1 MAMDAAELSKYRV
14 LMETTSGNM
23 MMEFWPDLALGHV
36 RNFLDLSY
44 NPFYAGTVFHRTI
57 PGFMI
62 QGGCPQ
68 GNGRGNGPRMLK
80 AEFSDRKHVRGVLSM
95 ARSNSPD
102 SASSQFFVCHGDPS
116 FLDGKYTVFGRL
128 VSGLDTLDRIVTA
141 PTNPGGE
148 GSSPVAPVKVTKTT
162 VLLAN

>member
-1 MAMDAAELSKYRV
+1 
-14 LMETTSGNM
+14 
-23 MMEFWPDLALGHV
+23 
-36 RNFLDLSY
+36 
-44 NPFYAGTVFHRTI
+44 
-57 PGFMI
+57 
-62 QGGCPQ
+62 
-68 GNGRGNGPRMLK
+68 MLK